1 MDKYRDPTEIVMH
14 CKELITN
21 FTCNKLPLNYSNIYI
36 NKYAVH
42 LATPIKLHL
51 AHLGKVI
58 YWKYENM

>member
-36 NKYAVH
+36 NKYAVQCSSCDTH
-42 LATPIKLHL
+42 KVALSSF
-51 AHLGKVI
+51 GKSDLLEI
-58 YWKYENM
+58 